1 MPIGHLYPGRIVGP
15 VRQTKPALLIAAL
28 AAAIATAARRRQA
41 QHDAEILWREA
52 TSDAS
57 R

>member
-1 MPIGHLYPGRIVGP
+1 M
-15 VRQTKPALLIAAL
+15 RQTKPALLIAAL